1 MCAVHG
7 PVAAGRGGRIAFV
20 RGGGYI
26 GAMLCPGVS
35 GASFLFL
42 ERKTPMARIA
52 VYEPAGCCSTGV
64 CDPATSDAMAQ
75 FASAMEGLNKQ
86 GVEVERYE
94 LSSRP
99 DAFAANETV
108 KAALESD
115 GVECLPL
122 IIVDG
127 EIVSKGAY
135 LDKAGLGAKIGIE
148 IANEGT
154 PNCCGPADGSEEAK
168 DGSSA
173 CCG

>member
-1 MCAVHG
+1 
-7 PVAAGRGGRIAFV
+7 
-20 RGGGYI
+20 
-26 GAMLCPGVS
+26 
-35 GASFLFL
+35 
-42 ERKTPMARIA
+42 MARIA

-75 FASAMEGLNKQ
+75 FASAMEGLNRQ

-99 DAFAANETV
+99 DAFASNETV

-122 IIVDG
+122 IILDG
-127 EIVSKGAY
+127 EIISKGAY
-135 LDKAGLGAKIGIE
+135 LDKETFGAKVGIE
-148 IANEGT
+148 ITGDTASS
-154 PNCCGPADGSEEAK
+154 CCGFSEDKAEVVSGEAD
-168 DGSSA
+168 A